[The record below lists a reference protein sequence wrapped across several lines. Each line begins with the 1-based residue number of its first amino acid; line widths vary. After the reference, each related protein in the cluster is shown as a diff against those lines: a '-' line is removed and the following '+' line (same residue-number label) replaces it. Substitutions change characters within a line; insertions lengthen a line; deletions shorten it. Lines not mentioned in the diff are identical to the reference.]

1 MRTFKIE
8 DEIEQLDFANKA
20 AMAFEK
26 NDKLATYGGQILP
39 GALLALRWGL
49 MDRSVLV
56 VRLDQSH
63 VPTVYPDIITVKN
76 PEAEKAFL
84 QARNQLFQER
94 FSEQNA
100 ETVPVL
106 SGHRVLPQRVCAFAQ
121 KAAMEFRDRPTIAY
135 WMLNED
141 NGLTAIRDRKAENF
155 VVLDRWDN
163 DITYRF
169 EMDGVAI

>member
-8 DEIEQLDFANKA
+8 AECEQYDFASKA
-20 AMAFEK
+20 AMAFGK

-94 FSEQNA
+94 FAEQ
-100 ETVPVL
+100 ETSAGVTFPAFKPVPEK
-106 SGHRVLPQRVCAFAQ
+106 VCVFAREAARAFALNP
-121 KAAMEFRDRPTIAY
+121 KLAY
-135 WMLNED
+135 WMLLED
-141 NGLTAIRDRKAENF
+141 NGLTAIRDKDAF
-155 VVLDRWDN
+155 IVLDRLDGASVYYF
-163 DITYRF
+163 D
-169 EMDGVAI
+169 MDGIAL